1 MEKCDAE
8 CKSKCWADY
17 VDKKNSFLARF
28 IFFYVIALLSLSNF
42 MLKSYTDLIIEHLK
56 DNDYFLFV
64 YVLEWQ
70 EFIKKCLYFYTIA
83 AYIYA
88 FLKNPGYIP

>member
-28 IFFYVIALLSLSNF
+28 IFFYVIVLLTLSNF
-42 MLKSYTDLIIEHLK
+42 LLKSYNTQMIVHLK
-56 DNDYFLFV
+56 ENDNIMLV
-64 YVLEWQ
+64 YALEW
-70 EFIKKCLYFYTIA
+70 
-83 AYIYA
+83 
-88 FLKNPGYIP
+88 